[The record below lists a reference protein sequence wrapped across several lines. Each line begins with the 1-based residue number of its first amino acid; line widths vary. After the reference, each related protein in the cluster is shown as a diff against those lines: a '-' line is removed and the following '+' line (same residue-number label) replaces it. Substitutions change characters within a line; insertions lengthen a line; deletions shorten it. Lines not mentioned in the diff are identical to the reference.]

1 MDGNDGLPEKIETGP
16 VLLVDLAAQLVH
28 LKPDFVRTNR
38 ITWCTY
44 VVYQIIGAQV
54 HSFQHMNLMSVENF
68 FETPTNNVTNV
79 SFST

>member
-1 MDGNDGLPEKIETGP
+1 MASKNLDLDPESGFA
-16 VLLVDLAAQLVH
+16 LATELVH

-38 ITWCTY
+38 STWCTY

-68 FETPTNNVTNV
+68 F
-79 SFST
+79 